1 MEKLRLFNRPLRLS
15 DVNNIVNTINQI
27 IDKID
32 KPINIQEIEYTD
44 VVKDYY
50 FFKWEET
57 PLPFD
62 EEFTLTSVEDL
73 DLLLHRFNIDL
84 ETVKWIEWLL
94 NKWIY
99 VKLWIHI
106 EEDISEKDKKQEVM
120 FETIKT
126 KPIDKVEKK
135 KIVKKKPTK
144 KKTK

>member
-1 MEKLRLFNRPLRLS
+1 MG
-15 DVNNIVNTINQI
+15 DYNNLVLKINEI

-32 KPINIQEIEYTD
+32 KPINIQEIQLTE

-94 NKWIY
+94 DKWAY

-106 EEDISEKDKKQEVM
+106 EEDITEKDKKQLAN
-120 FETIKT
+120 FETIETQPIEEVKPKKT
-126 KPIDKVEKK
+126 TKK
-135 KIVKKKPTK
+135 TTKK

>member
-1 MEKLRLFNRPLRLS
+1 MEKLRLFNRPLRLA
-15 DVNNIVNTINQI
+15 DINNIVDTINQI

-32 KPINIQEIEYTD
+32 KPINIQEIQLTHI
-44 VVKDYY
+44 VKDYY

-62 EEFTLTSVEDL
+62 EEFTLTNVEDL

-94 NKWIY
+94 NKWVY

-135 KIVKKKPTK
+135 KVVKKKPTK